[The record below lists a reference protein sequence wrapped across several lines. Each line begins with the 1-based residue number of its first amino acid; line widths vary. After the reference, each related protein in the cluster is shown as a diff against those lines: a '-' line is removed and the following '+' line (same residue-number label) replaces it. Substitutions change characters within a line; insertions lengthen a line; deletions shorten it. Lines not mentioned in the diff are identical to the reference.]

1 MVEKD
6 FKETFEAVG
15 LDERNCNI
23 KNKQACHESIA
34 KHTINQ
40 AERMQKM

>member
-15 LDERNCNI
+15 LDERNCNKKI
-23 KNKQACHESIA
+23 NKHAMKVQKNIQ
-34 KHTINQ
+34 
-40 AERMQKM
+40 